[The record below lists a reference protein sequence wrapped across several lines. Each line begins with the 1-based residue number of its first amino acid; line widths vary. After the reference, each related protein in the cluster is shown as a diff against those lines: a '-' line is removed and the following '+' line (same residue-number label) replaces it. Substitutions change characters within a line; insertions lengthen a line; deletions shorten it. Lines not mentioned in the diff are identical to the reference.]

1 KTGAIQAIGGSRNRE
16 NAFGS
21 NYAINAHRQPGSV
34 VKPLLAYGP
43 AIEYEQWSTYH
54 QILDEEYTPEGS
66 NTIRNWDRQYHG
78 WVSQRFA
85 LEQSYNVPAAKTLEE
100 IGSDR
105 VKEFGE
111 NLRSEEHTSEL
122 QSRFEL
128 V

>member
-1 KTGAIQAIGGSRNRE
+1 IPYPDEDLLAGVSVIDTKTGAIQAIGGSRNRE

-85 LEQSYNVPAAKTLEE
+85 LDRKSTRLNSSHVSISYAVFCLK
-100 IGSDR
+100 
-105 VKEFGE
+105 
-111 NLRSEEHTSEL
+111 
-122 QSRFEL
+122 
-128 V
+128 